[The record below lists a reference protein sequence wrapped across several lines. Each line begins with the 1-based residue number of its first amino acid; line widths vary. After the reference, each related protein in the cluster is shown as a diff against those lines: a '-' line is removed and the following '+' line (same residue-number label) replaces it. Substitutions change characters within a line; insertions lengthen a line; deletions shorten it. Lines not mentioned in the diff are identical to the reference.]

1 MGDRRGQR
9 APQVKNKSAAE
20 IQITAEQI
28 IREAQERQEEEIQP
42 PKQKITDQEE
52 LEEYRLRKR
61 KEFEDQIRRQRGL
74 ITNWL
79 KYAAWEDSQGEL
91 ERARNVYERALDVDY
106 RNVTIW
112 LKYAEMEMK
121 RKNVNLARNLW
132 DRAVT
137 VLPRVNQFWYKY
149 IYMEDILGNYAN
161 ARQIFERWMEWQ
173 PDEQAWNSYVKFEM
187 RNGEV
192 ERARSVYQRYVQSNP
207 TVKTWVRWARFEEK
221 LGEVARSREV
231 YEKAID
237 YLGDLANDELL
248 FIAFAEFE
256 ERAKEYDRARA
267 IYKYALDHIPKA
279 RADELYRMF
288 ITFEKQHGQRS
299 DIEDVIV
306 GKRRFQY
313 EEELKTN
320 AHNYD
325 IWFDYVRLEEIHSP
339 AERVRDVY
347 ERAIAN
353 VPPAADKRF
362 WRRYIYL
369 WINYA
374 LYEELQANDA
384 GRAREV
390 YKQLLRLIPHQ
401 AFSFSKAWT
410 MAAQFEIRQLDLA
423 AARSVLGH
431 GIGMAPKEKIFKYYI
446 QLELQL
452 GNVDRCRRLYEAFVE
467 RHPNKCSAWTS
478 YAELERQLGEVE
490 RARAIYDLAV
500 EQPLLDMP
508 EVLWKAFIDFEIEQ
522 EEAERTELLYR
533 RLLERTKHVKVWI
546 SYSQFLATIAG
557 RAEDARVTYEDA
569 YKYLKNAG
577 LKEERVLL
585 VQSWKQFEEQAADPK
600 GLSRVN
606 SLLPKRIKKRRPL
619 KSEDGTAAGWEEYY
633 DYIFPDEQAALP
645 NLKILQK
652 AHQWKAAA
660 SSS

>member
-42 PKQKITDQEE
+42 PKQKITDKEE
-52 LEEYRLRKR
+52 LDEYRLRKR

-79 KYAAWEDSQGEL
+79 KYAAWEDSQGEM
-91 ERARNVYERALDVDY
+91 ERARNVYERALDVEY

-121 RKNVNLARNLW
+121 HKNVNLARNLW

-137 VLPRVNQFWYKY
+137 LLPRVSQFWYKY

-187 RNGEV
+187 RQRRGGA
-192 ERARSVYQRYVQSNP
+192 RAVGLPTSNP

-256 ERAKEYDRARA
+256 ERAREYDRARA

-279 RADELYRMF
+279 RADDLYRMF

-320 AHNYD
+320 THNYD
-325 IWFDYVRLEEIHSP
+325 IWFDYVRLEEINSP
-339 AERVRDVY
+339 AERVRDIY

-390 YKQLLRLIPHQ
+390 YKQLLRIIPHQ
-401 AFSFSKAWT
+401 SFSFSKAWT

-423 AARSVLGH
+423 GARSVLGH
-431 GIGMAPKEKIFKYYI
+431 GIGMAPKEKVFKFYI

-452 GNVDRCRRLYEAFVE
+452 GNVDRCRRLYEAYVE
-467 RHPNKCSAWTS
+467 RHPDKCSAWTS

-508 EVLWKAFIDFEIEQ
+508 EVLWKAYIDFEIEQ

-546 SYSQFLATIAG
+546 SYAQFLATIAG
-557 RAEDARVTYEDA
+557 RADDARTTYEDA

-585 VQSWKQFEEQAADPK
+585 VQSWKQFEEQAADEK
-600 GLSRVN
+600 GLARVN
-606 SLLPKRIKKRRPL
+606 ALLPKRIKKRRPI
-619 KSEDGTAAGWEEYY
+619 KTDDGTAAGWEEYY

-645 NLKILQK
+645 NLRILQK
-652 AHQWKAAA
+652 AHQWKAAE

>member
-1 MGDRRGQR
+1 
-9 APQVKNKSAAE
+9 
-20 IQITAEQI
+20 
-28 IREAQERQEEEIQP
+28 
-42 PKQKITDQEE
+42 
-52 LEEYRLRKR
+52 
-61 KEFEDQIRRQRGL
+61 
-74 ITNWL
+74 
-79 KYAAWEDSQGEL
+79 
-91 ERARNVYERALDVDY
+91 
-106 RNVTIW
+106 
-112 LKYAEMEMK
+112 
-121 RKNVNLARNLW
+121 
-132 DRAVT
+132 
-137 VLPRVNQFWYKY
+137 
-149 IYMEDILGNYAN
+149 MEDILGNYAN

>member
-42 PKQKITDQEE
+42 PKQKITDKEE
-52 LEEYRLRKR
+52 LDEYRLRKR

-79 KYAAWEDSQGEL
+79 KYAAWEDSQGEM
-91 ERARNVYERALDVDY
+91 ERARNVYERALDVEY

-121 RKNVNLARNLW
+121 HKNVNLARNLW

-137 VLPRVNQFWYKY
+137 LLPRVSQFWYKY

-256 ERAKEYDRARA
+256 ERAREYDRARA

-279 RADELYRMF
+279 RADDLYRMF

-320 AHNYD
+320 THNYD
-325 IWFDYVRLEEIHSP
+325 IWFDYVRLEEINSP
-339 AERVRDVY
+339 AERVRDIY

-390 YKQLLRLIPHQ
+390 YKQLLRIIPHQ
-401 AFSFSKAWT
+401 SFSFSKAWT

-423 AARSVLGH
+423 GARSVLGH
-431 GIGMAPKEKIFKYYI
+431 GIGMAPKEKVFKFYI

-452 GNVDRCRRLYEAFVE
+452 GNVDRCRRLYEAYVE
-467 RHPNKCSAWTS
+467 RHPDKCSAWTS

-508 EVLWKAFIDFEIEQ
+508 EVLWKAYIDFEIEQ

-546 SYSQFLATIAG
+546 SYAQFLATIAG
-557 RAEDARVTYEDA
+557 RADDARTTYEDA

-585 VQSWKQFEEQAADPK
+585 VQSWKQFEEQAADEK
-600 GLSRVN
+600 GLARVN
-606 SLLPKRIKKRRPL
+606 ALLPKRIKKRRPI
-619 KSEDGTAAGWEEYY
+619 KTDDGTAAGWEEYY

-645 NLKILQK
+645 NLRILQK
-652 AHQWKAAA
+652 AHQWKAAE